1 MGVDDGIH
9 EVLQFWFGP
18 AGETESVRDYWFRK
32 DPAFDARLR
41 DRFGALHGRAE
52 RGELREW
59 RATPAGL
66 LALIVVLDQFSRNLY
81 RDSARAF
88 ASDGEALE
96 CARLMVARGWD
107 RERSGVE
114 RWFVYLPFEH
124 SENLADQDR
133 CLELMGQL
141 QGAAAEANVVEWAR
155 RHRDII
161 ARFGRF
167 PHRNRALG
175 RVSTS
180 GEIEFLTQP
189 GSSF

>member
-1 MGVDDGIH
+1 MGIADGIH

-18 AGETESVRDYWFRK
+18 AGANEAVRDYWFRK
-32 DPAFDARLR
+32 DPAFDERLR
-41 DRFGALHGRAE
+41 ERFGTLHGCAE
-52 RGELREW
+52 RGELRQW
-59 RATPAGL
+59 RDTPAGL
-66 LALIVVLDQFSRNLY
+66 LALIVVLDQFSRNMY

-133 CLELMGQL
+133 CLELMAQL
-141 QGAAAEANVVEWAR
+141 QGASAAANVVEWAR
-155 RHRDII
+155 RHRDVI

-167 PHRNRALG
+167 PHRNLALG
-175 RVSTS
+175 RASTPE
-180 GEIEFLTQP
+180 EIEFLAQP